1 MRASTSQFLSDSER
15 QFPHIFSA
23 RNTSSVWM
31 ITHSNASWWRP
42 GPNQKYPHCCL
53 KCKIEI
59 GLLDVFECR
68 GLIYREPV
76 CKKSP
81 RLSNVWTKPLLSIQS
96 PFISICINLMIT
108 SSIYLSQ
115 RDWYKYVKVVG
126 REASI
131 WRQVSYQLRYLVTWK
146 SVDIH
151 INPEALG
158 PCLRVRFRSKFA

>member
-31 ITHSNASWWRP
+31 ITHSNASWWRL

-68 GLIYREPV
+68 GLIYRESV

-81 RLSNVWTKPLLSIQS
+81 RLSNVWSPGCHNLLQPCSRAARKPRKLCRPGVNIAS
-96 PFISICINLMIT
+96 FIYTIP
-108 SSIYLSQ
+108 IYLHLYKSDDFISQ
-115 RDWYKYVKVVG
+115 RDWYKYVKMVG

-131 WRQVSYQLRYLVTWK
+131 
-146 SVDIH
+146 
-151 INPEALG
+151 
-158 PCLRVRFRSKFA
+158 